1 MPRSSSSLWA
11 LVLTT
16 CHSALCY
23 SDSSWPGFRGS
34 GHSISTAK
42 DLPLKWELRG
52 PRKGG
57 WNIRLPGYGQS
68 SPVVWGD
75 RVFVTAVSGEKKE
88 KLHLLAFSLAD
99 GTKLWEK
106 EFAGTQQVA
115 DSDAVSRGA
124 PTPVVDAERLYVLY
138 ESGDLFALTHDGEV
152 QWTRSIVN
160 DYGEFKG
167 PHGYSSS
174 PVLSGDKVII
184 QACHGGP
191 SYILA
196 VSQATGENVWK
207 VDHPSQTGWST
218 PAVVTREGGD
228 LIVVST
234 VGSVRGFSGT
244 DGREEWFVTGL
255 AGNSTASP
263 TVEGDI
269 VVIGAGQRDPGSPG
283 ASLAIRLGGQGDVT
297 GTHVLWTSP
306 KATTGYSSPL
316 IHRGMAYIVN
326 KVGAISCVDIQ
337 TGEVRWTERLA
348 GACWVS
354 PVAVGDHVVFFS
366 KDGEVTVYK
375 AGPEKE
381 QVAESSVS
389 STDILYGV
397 AAVDGAWIIRTGRG
411 LTKVTASAPAGPN
424 SPNGPP
430 AGPPT
435 TTAP

>member
-1 MPRSSSSLWA
+1 M
-11 LVLTT
+11 
-16 CHSALCY
+16 
-23 SDSSWPGFRGS
+23 
-34 GHSISTAK
+34 
-42 DLPLKWELRG
+42 
-52 PRKGG
+52 
-57 WNIRLPGYGQS
+57 
-68 SPVVWGD
+68 
-75 RVFVTAVSGEKKE
+75 
-88 KLHLLAFSLAD
+88 
-99 GTKLWEK
+99 
-106 EFAGTQQVA
+106 
-115 DSDAVSRGA
+115 
-124 PTPVVDAERLYVLY
+124 
-138 ESGDLFALTHDGEV
+138 
-152 QWTRSIVN
+152 
-160 DYGEFKG
+160 
-167 PHGYSSS
+167 
-174 PVLSGDKVII
+174 
-184 QACHGGP
+184 
-191 SYILA
+191 
-196 VSQATGENVWK
+196 
-207 VDHPSQTGWST
+207 
-218 PAVVTREGGD
+218 VTREGGD

-234 VGSVRGFSGT
+234 VGSVRGFSGI